1 MNEIP
6 AELTGSQK
14 DRTMKKANLLA
25 TGAALAMLTPG
36 FVAGTVRIANADG
49 AATTQ
54 SAAATKIDRK
64 EVEGIIRD
72 YLLKNPEL
80 LLEVQDAL
88 ETKQR
93 EEQRLASEGVIEE
106 NKAEI
111 FNSTFDGIVGDP
123 NGKTTIVEFY
133 DYNCGFCKRA
143 MEDMQALT
151 KADPDLRFV
160 LKEFPILSPDSQ
172 KASVVSMA
180 FHMMHPEKYGEFHK
194 ALLGGQGRATEATAI
209 KVALS
214 LGADEKELREK
225 MKDPSIPE
233 AISKTYDLANKLM
246 ITGTPS
252 YVIGNEVVFG
262 ALGEQVLAEK
272 IASVKAS
279 Q

>member
-1 MNEIP
+1 
-6 AELTGSQK
+6 
-14 DRTMKKANLLA
+14 MKKANLLA

-54 SAAATKIDRK
+54 SATGTKIDRK

-111 FNSTFDGIVGDP
+111 FNSTFDGIVGNP

-214 LGADEKELREK
+214 LGADEKDLREK